1 MTRRPLSQ
9 LAISAARWPPA
20 AALAGLLVVGAIFP
34 EKYGLLPTWA
44 SGPMWSLV
52 VVLVGLSTFAHANS
66 LLRRIEGVVTA
77 ALLVFVTAAMTVAI
91 VRMVWLVLATGSM
104 VHGLLL
110 LSTGV
115 SMWLTNMVIF
125 ALWYWLLDRGGPERR
140 LRNDPGPAELLF
152 PEGGTQSSSAG
163 WMPQFLDY
171 VYVAFNVSVAFN
183 ANETSPSR
191 RAPRCS

>member
-1 MTRRPLSQ
+1 
-9 LAISAARWPPA
+9 
-20 AALAGLLVVGAIFP
+20 
-34 EKYGLLPTWA
+34 
-44 SGPMWSLV
+44 MWSLV
-52 VVLVGLSTFAHANS
+52 LVLVGLSTFAHANL

-77 ALLVFVTAAMTVAI
+77 ALLVFVTVTMTVAI
-91 VRMVWLVLATGSM
+91 VRMVWLVLARGSM
-104 VHGLLL
+104 IHGLLL

-140 LRNDPGPAELLF
+140 LRNEPGAMELLF
-152 PEGGTQSSSAG
+152 PEGGAQSSSAG

-183 ANETSPSR
+183 ANETLALSPRVKVLMMTHALLSFVTVLIVVA
-191 RAPRCS
+191 RAVNILD